1 MKPILCLKF
10 VLTTPVR
17 KICDLNTHPLYVR
30 ICLEMLLNFAYL
42 LLNPQKAT
50 RVYVNGQ
57 FIFYV
62 YTRVMLAT
70 RGEAY
75 GE

>member
-1 MKPILCLKF
+1 
-10 VLTTPVR
+10 
-17 KICDLNTHPLYVR
+17 
-30 ICLEMLLNFAYL
+30 MLLNFAYL

-50 RVYVNGQ
+50 GVYVDGQ

-62 YTRVMLAT
+62 YTPVMRAT